1 MVAKILSKSAC
12 ISAFRTPLPGFQ
24 PFSGCF
30 SEARQSAATRAYEQ
44 SLLRSN
50 GTFLLQIS
58 GARVKL
64 YDAEN
69 GSAAVRM
76 LEICGTMEQTQMAQG
91 LLQTI
96 LQDASLNGGLERP
109 R

>member
-1 MVAKILSKSAC
+1 M
-12 ISAFRTPLPGFQ
+12 
-24 PFSGCF
+24 
-30 SEARQSAATRAYEQ
+30 
-44 SLLRSN
+44 
-50 GTFLLQIS
+50 
-58 GARVKL
+58 KL